1 MTRGSRTVRL
11 TTAQAIVKFLQ
22 AQYSEK
28 DEDRRRFI
36 PAMFGIFGHGNVH
49 SLGQALYEYGDDLP
63 YHRPTNE
70 QSMVHTAAAFA
81 RTNLRLAT
89 LACTSSIG
97 PGATNM
103 ITGAAQATV
112 NRLPVLLLPSDYY
125 ATRHQ
130 GSVLQQLE
138 HPMSGDVS
146 VNDAF
151 RPVSRFFDRISRPE
165 QILTALPNAMRV
177 LTDQV
182 ETGAVTIALPQD
194 VQAEAYDF
202 PLELFEERTWRIER
216 KAPDNAGIEDLVQLL
231 RGASRPVVIAGG
243 GVIYSA
249 ASDELEEFAESFG
262 VPVTETFA
270 GHGAMRNGSGLALG
284 GIGTAGS
291 AAATEVVK
299 KADLVIAIG
308 SRLTDVVTGSRSVFA
323 NPDVK
328 FAHINLSG
336 FDANKA
342 GARPVI
348 ADARQALRALN
359 IAAREARIRPD
370 PGYVEEVRA
379 AKASWKR
386 FLKDEV
392 FQPTPGEVMS
402 QSEAIGVLNE
412 ESQSGDTVI
421 NDAGTLTG
429 DLHALWDP
437 SNGTNCHLEF
447 GYSTMGYALPAGLGV
462 RMAQPEGEV
471 YVFIGDQTYL
481 LAPSEL
487 VTALQENWK
496 VTVILSENHGAQSI
510 RALQMGT
517 AGRSFGNELRHR
529 DESTNRLE
537 GEYLKLDFVKNAESM
552 GARGWN
558 VSTPD
563 ELRMALK
570 DARAETR
577 SCVIVVET
585 EKHNYG
591 PDSGSW
597 WDISPAEV
605 SNDPVTQEL
614 RKQYEQEKKSQR
626 FFS

>member
-1 MTRGSRTVRL
+1 
-11 TTAQAIVKFLQ
+11 
-22 AQYSEK
+22 
-28 DEDRRRFI
+28 
-36 PAMFGIFGHGNVH
+36 
-49 SLGQALYEYGDDLP
+49 
-63 YHRPTNE
+63 
-70 QSMVHTAAAFA
+70 
-81 RTNLRLAT
+81 
-89 LACTSSIG
+89 
-97 PGATNM
+97 
-103 ITGAAQATV
+103 
-112 NRLPVLLLPSDYY
+112 
-125 ATRHQ
+125 
-130 GSVLQQLE
+130 
-138 HPMSGDVS
+138 
-146 VNDAF
+146 
-151 RPVSRFFDRISRPE
+151 
-165 QILTALPNAMRV
+165 
-177 LTDQV
+177 
-182 ETGAVTIALPQD
+182 
-194 VQAEAYDF
+194 
-202 PLELFEERTWRIER
+202 
-216 KAPDNAGIEDLVQLL
+216 
-231 RGASRPVVIAGG
+231 
-243 GVIYSA
+243 
-249 ASDELEEFAESFG
+249 

-270 GHGAMRNGSGLALG
+270 GHGAMRNGSSMALG

-308 SRLTDVVTGSRSVFA
+308 SRLTDVVTGSRSVFQ

-348 ADARQALRALN
+348 ADARQTLRALN
-359 IAAREARIRPD
+359 IAAREAGIRPD
-370 PGYVEEVRA
+370 AGYVEEVGA
-379 AKASWKR
+379 TKNSWRR

-392 FQPTPGEVMS
+392 FQPTTGEAMS

-429 DLHALWDP
+429 DLHTLWDT

-462 RMAQPEGEV
+462 RMARPDGEV

-481 LAPSEL
+481 LSPSEL

-496 VTVILSENHGAQSI
+496 VTVVLSENHGAQSI
-510 RALQMGT
+510 RALQMNT

-552 GARGWN
+552 GARCWN

-563 ELRMALK
+563 DLRVALIE
-570 DARAETR
+570 ARDETR

-585 EKHNYG
+585 EKHHYG
-591 PDSGSW
+591 PDSDSW

-605 SNDPVTQEL
+605 SNDPVTQDL
-614 RKQYEQEKKSQR
+614 RKQYEQDKKSQR
-626 FFS
+626 FLG